1 MSNHDHASGHDAHA
15 APEHSVLKKTANLVF
30 LLVVPVLTVG
40 ALVAVV
46 KASDNAAPSS
56 MTEQAITARIQKVGQ
71 LQLGVAR
78 TTPRTGEEVYTAQ
91 CSACHAA
98 GMLGAP
104 KKGDSG
110 AWAPRIATGV
120 QALLTSALKG
130 KGSMTAQ
137 GGGAFSD
144 DEVARAVVF
153 MANAGGAKFAEP
165 KAAAEK

>member
-15 APEHSVLKKTANLVF
+15 TPEHSVLKITSNLVF
-30 LLVVPVLTVG
+30 LLVVPVVTVA

-46 KASDNAAPSS
+46 KANDRGAPAS
-56 MTEQAITARIQKVGQ
+56 MTEQAVMARIQKVGQ
-71 LQLGVAR
+71 LQLGEAR

-91 CSACHAA
+91 CSACHGA

-104 KKGDSG
+104 KKGDAG
-110 AWAPRIATGV
+110 AWAPRIATGYD
-120 QALLTSALKG
+120 ALLTSALKG

-137 GGGAFSD
+137 GGGAFSN

-153 MANAGGAKFAEP
+153 MANAAGGKFAEP
-165 KAAAEK
+165 AAAPAK